1 MLGRGQPGRSRR
13 GQCPRHG
20 GARTP
25 RLTHGRPSGR
35 GTRRGKRQNRCS
47 ARAARGPALLRR
59 FRRRR
64 RPPPRRSSRP
74 RQRPGGG
81 RKSRALGSC
90 LIGLVLVFSATPP
103 VAGRVAPLQP
113 PSPPLRFSGCGTG
126 WKEQMETLSM
136 RLSRPAPPPPLSCAA
151 VRTEH
156 AQLGC
161 RPRRS
166 PRPYPLIS
174 RVPAGVDVLYN
185 RSFGLLPLILLDEGR
200 KEREER
206 GFSLPL
212 HVVQPRE
219 LIFISNAAY
228 VTQLLLRTCLAHPFS
243 PCSNPEREMLQL
255 VDHEIMEGCSKLS
268 HPWGLNRG

>member
-47 ARAARGPALLRR
+47 AQAARGPALLWRSRR
-59 FRRRR
+59 L

-81 RKSRALGSC
+81 RKSQALGSC

-113 PSPPLRFSGCGTG
+113 PPPLRFSGCGTG
-126 WKEQMETLSM
+126 WKEQMGTLSM
-136 RLSRPAPPPPLSCAA
+136 RLARPAPSSTASGRAPGGSSGPRAHARPAA
-151 VRTEH
+151 GDEAAEEGAGPRCS
-156 AQLGC
+156 APAGPAW
-161 RPRRS
+161 PRRASTRSS
-166 PRPYPLIS
+166 PQPRAL
-174 RVPAGVDVLYN
+174 G
-185 RSFGLLPLILLDEGR
+185 
-200 KEREER
+200 ER
-206 GFSLPL
+206 G
-212 HVVQPRE
+212 
-219 LIFISNAAY
+219 
-228 VTQLLLRTCLAHPFS
+228 
-243 PCSNPEREMLQL
+243 
-255 VDHEIMEGCSKLS
+255 
-268 HPWGLNRG
+268 

>member
-47 ARAARGPALLRR
+47 AQAARGPALLRR
-59 FRRRR
+59 SRRL

-81 RKSRALGSC
+81 RKSQALGSC

-113 PSPPLRFSGCGTG
+113 PPPLRFSGCGMPTSHS
-126 WKEQMETLSM
+126 ELSGTSQAD
-136 RLSRPAPPPPLSCAA
+136 SRAM
-151 VRTEH
+151 
-156 AQLGC
+156 
-161 RPRRS
+161 
-166 PRPYPLIS
+166 Y
-174 RVPAGVDVLYN
+174 VLYVITCHTALALHTHLVLAVTL
-185 RSFGLLPLILLDEGR
+185 R
-200 KEREER
+200 ERCY
-206 GFSLPL
+206 SWL
-212 HVVQPRE
+212 
-219 LIFISNAAY
+219 
-228 VTQLLLRTCLAHPFS
+228 TT
-243 PCSNPEREMLQL
+243 
-255 VDHEIMEGCSKLS
+255 KLWRDAVS
-268 HPWGLNRG
+268 

>member
-47 ARAARGPALLRR
+47 AQAARGPALLRR
-59 FRRRR
+59 SRRL

-81 RKSRALGSC
+81 RKSQALGSC

-113 PSPPLRFSGCGTG
+113 PPPLRFSGCGTG
-126 WKEQMETLSM
+126 WKEQMGTLSM
-136 RLSRPAPPPPLSCAA
+136 RLARPAPPPPLSCAA
-151 VRTEH
+151 LRTEH
-156 AQLGC
+156 AQPLC
-161 RPRRS
+161 RPRQLRAPIHINQQS
-166 PRPYPLIS
+166 ARWSGRPIHPQLWAAAADT
-174 RVPAGVDVLYN
+174 AG
-185 RSFGLLPLILLDEGR
+185 RG
-200 KEREER
+200 KERKRGER
-206 GFSLPL
+206 LSP
-212 HVVQPRE
+212 
-219 LIFISNAAY
+219 SA
-228 VTQLLLRTCLAHPFS
+228 TCGSAKRIDTYFKCCLCHAQIAQTCPSYPFS
-243 PCSNPEREMLQL
+243 PPS
-255 VDHEIMEGCSKLS
+255 SF
-268 HPWGLNRG
+268 